1 VIGYIIIV
9 FNPNCL
15 FQRFLHSRSYSGM
28 QVFKIR
34 SSPRNFIK
42 FNSDNI
48 SQFGNAWTRGLGF
61 NCLDAH
67 SSNISQ
73 RNINSSSTSCIQN
86 PGSPCARPTMTTLFG
101 SSSASA
107 TNTQGDL
114 SKDVELKQPPTDSV
128 SEIAFS
134 PKSDLLAVSSWDQ
147 KVRIYAIDSY
157 GQGEGK
163 AAFDFQA
170 PALGVAWST
179 VRSSECQS
187 TCLLDPGRHESRR
200 SRSGQ
205 DGADAGPQREQ

>member
-1 VIGYIIIV
+1 M
-9 FNPNCL
+9 NKNT
-15 FQRFLHSRSYSGM
+15 
-28 QVFKIR
+28 
-34 SSPRNFIK
+34 
-42 FNSDNI
+42 
-48 SQFGNAWTRGLGF
+48 SQFGNRWTRGLGF
-61 NCLDAH
+61 NCLDCH
-67 SSNISQ
+67 NDTRFLDHISTQ
-73 RNINSSSTSCIQN
+73 YFLYNFDTSCIQN
-86 PGSPCARPTMTTLFG
+86 PGSPSARSTMTTLFG

-114 SKDVELKQPPTDSV
+114 SKDVELKQPPADSV

-179 VRSSECQS
+179 VRSSVCQS
-187 TCLLDPGRHESRR
+187 TLLTRSRTARKSLEAEQTRQRGCWISTRTITRPSKSRPTTSPSSASECSRR
-200 SRSGQ
+200 MAPRCW
-205 DGADAGPQREQ
+205 